1 MTFSSVA
8 AVLLAGVCLLADS
21 HAFASEPDASTM
33 SVVPLPTQR
42 TAVYVWPIM
51 RGCTPDKAATDA
63 VVRRLGADL
72 RLAVHR
78 LGIPEDP
85 TFLRC
90 LGTSCA
96 ELLDRDGCDKR
107 NGVLVGGEID
117 EAACDGSDHNLAGC
131 RGQVLSRIRVFR
143 FDLEQNQPVRG
154 DFRYSL
160 CQDHRCGQD
169 PGPVEDT
176 SALLIE
182 QLVAAQNLPS
192 PPALPRSSPESAEVC
207 AGQAPAAFPSAAPA
221 VPSAREAA
229 APESAARALLF
240 AHYTQYRHLDGSYPS
255 RGQAEQAA
263 RNRAAHFTDGVT
275 FPDGLQPARVA
286 VNTKSALL
294 PGEEVLGNFARA
306 TTLHGFLIT
315 PPAGPEYDPVRKVPV
330 DQRAM
335 IIFVLDDETK
345 ALSLLVIE
353 PNKALRQLTAP
364 SACLA
369 GGGESAA
376 CLTAAIRTALGRAP
390 AAREEAPPIAAGNQ
404 RPLGCLPFAERSGP
418 QCQGTSAFTASAAP
432 AASQSA
438 VESSSAKR
446 WSERLLYAA
455 MGVAVATAGALT
467 IADSV
472 LSPNQLSDS
481 LGNTVYIDGLLRPAV
496 WTAWGLT
503 IGLAIPTV
511 VSVLESN
518 KAKQRELEAAR
529 FASRARAPRC
539 PIREENY

>member
-1 MTFSSVA
+1 MTFSSA
-8 AVLLAGVCLLADS
+8 TAVLLAGVCLLADS
-21 HAFASEPDASTM
+21 HALATEPDTSTM

-51 RGCTPDKAATDA
+51 RGCKPDKAATDA
-63 VVRRLGADL
+63 VVRQLSADL

-78 LGIPEDP
+78 LRIPEDP
-85 TFLRC
+85 AFLRC

-96 ELLDRDGCDKR
+96 ELLDREGCEKR

-117 EAACDGSDHNLAGC
+117 EATCDASERSVAGC
-131 RGQVLSRIRVFR
+131 RGQVFSRIRVFR

-160 CQDHRCGQD
+160 CQDQRCGTD
-169 PGPVEDT
+169 AGPVEDA
-176 SALLIE
+176 SARLIE
-182 QLVAAQNLPS
+182 QLVAVQNLTS
-192 PPALPRSSPESAEVC
+192 PPALPRTSPESAEVC
-207 AGQAPAAFPSAAPA
+207 AGQAPAAFPSAAVVA
-221 VPSAREAA
+221 PSAPEVA

-263 RNRAAHFTDGVT
+263 RNRATHFADGMSI
-275 FPDGLQPARVA
+275 PDGLQPARVA
-286 VNTKSALL
+286 VNGKSALL

-306 TTLHGFLIT
+306 TTLHGFLIN
-315 PPAGPEYDPVRKVPV
+315 PPAGPEYELVRKVPV
-330 DQRAM
+330 DQRMM
-335 IIFVLDDETK
+335 IILVLDDETK

-353 PNKALRQLTAP
+353 PNKALRQVTAP
-364 SACLA
+364 SACQA

-376 CLTAAIRTALGRAP
+376 CLSAAVRTALGPAP
-390 AAREEAPPIAAGNQ
+390 AAREVTPPIAAGNQ
-404 RPLGCLPFAERSGP
+404 RPLGCLPFAERSASACG
-418 QCQGTSAFTASAAP
+418 GTSAPAESAALV
-432 AASQSA
+432 ASQPQ
-438 VESSSAKR
+438 VEESSAR
-446 WSERLLYAA
+446 RLSERLLYAA

-496 WTAWGLT
+496 WTAWGLS

-511 VSVLESN
+511 VSVFEN
-518 KAKQRELEAAR
+518 KARQREIEATRSTA
-529 FASRARAPRC
+529 RARALRC
-539 PIREENY
+539 PIREDNY